1 MADRDVDIAVVG
13 AGLVGL
19 AFARAVR
26 DLSVA
31 LLSPEPPQ
39 AAPSPDGPFGARIY
53 AISPGN
59 VEFLRA
65 LRVWQR
71 IPAERVA
78 AVTAMQVHGDDG
90 RARLEFDA
98 YRAGVEAL
106 AWIVEDAALQA
117 ALWQALDA
125 REHCERLVGTQ
136 CAALGADERGARL
149 RLDDGA
155 TVSARLVVGADGA
168 HSPLR
173 AMAGIPVRARPYG
186 QSAVVANFE
195 CERRHDQVARQWFQG
210 GPILA
215 LLPLPGERVSMVW
228 SLPERAAERLLRAS
242 DEALCR
248 EVEMASGGVLGALA
262 LVGAPRAF
270 PLQRLAAQRLTASR
284 LVLVGDA
291 AHVVH
296 PLAGQGANL
305 GLQDARELAAVLAGR
320 APVDD
325 IGSARLLRRYER
337 ARAEPVLAMDAVVNG
352 LYGLFR
358 SPDLGVARLRNLGL
372 NLTGR
377 LPVIRNLLMRQ
388 AMS

>member
-1 MADRDVDIAVVG
+1 MADRDFDIAVVG

-19 AFARAVR
+19 AFARALR

-31 LLSPEPPQ
+31 LLAPEAPQ
-39 AAPSPDGPFGARIY
+39 AAPAQDAPFGARIY

-71 IPAERVA
+71 IPDTRVA
-78 AVTAMQVHGDDG
+78 PVTAMHVHGDDG

-98 YRAGVEAL
+98 YRAGADAL

-117 ALWQALDA
+117 ALWQALEA
-125 REHCERLVGTQ
+125 REHCERRVGAHCVGLDT
-136 CAALGADERGARL
+136 GAGGVQL
-149 RLDDGA
+149 RLADGA
-155 TVSARLVVGADGA
+155 TLSARLVVGADGA

-173 AMAGIPVRARPYG
+173 AMAGIPVRSRPYG

-195 CERRHDQVARQWFQG
+195 CERRHDHVARQWFQG

-228 SLPERAAERLLRAS
+228 SLPERAAERLLEAS
-242 DEALCR
+242 GEALCR
-248 EVEMASGGVLGALA
+248 EVEMASGGVLGSLS

-270 PLQRLAAQRLTASR
+270 ALQRLAAQRLTASR
-284 LVLVGDA
+284 LALIGDA

-305 GLQDARELAAVLAGR
+305 GLQDARELAGVLAGR

-358 SPDLGVARLRNLGL
+358 SPDLGVARLRNFGL

-377 LPVIRNLLMRQ
+377 VPVLRNLLMRQ